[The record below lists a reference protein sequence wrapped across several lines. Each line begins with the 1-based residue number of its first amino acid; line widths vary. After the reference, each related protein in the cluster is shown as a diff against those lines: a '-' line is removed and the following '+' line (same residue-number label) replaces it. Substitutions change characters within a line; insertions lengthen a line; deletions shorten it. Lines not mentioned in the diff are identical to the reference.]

1 MKLRI
6 KDNSIRLRLSQSE
19 VKSIEEQGEVQC
31 DLNLGSGTF
40 RYKLVKQGNE
50 ISADYSKDCIT
61 IAVPANVISAWVGTD
76 QVGFDHQISLESGK
90 ELSVLVE
97 KDFKCLTDRP
107 HEDESDLFQNPLD
120 NHGC

>member
-19 VKSIEEQGEVQC
+19 VESIEGQGEVQC
-31 DLNLGSGTF
+31 DLNLGSGKL
-40 RYKLVKQGNE
+40 RYRLVKQGNE
-50 ISADYSKDCIT
+50 ISTDYSEDCIT
-61 IAVPANVISAWVGTD
+61 IAVPANVISVWAGTD
-76 QVGFDHQISLESGK
+76 QVGFDHQISLENGK

-97 KDFKCLTDRP
+97 KDFKCLTARP